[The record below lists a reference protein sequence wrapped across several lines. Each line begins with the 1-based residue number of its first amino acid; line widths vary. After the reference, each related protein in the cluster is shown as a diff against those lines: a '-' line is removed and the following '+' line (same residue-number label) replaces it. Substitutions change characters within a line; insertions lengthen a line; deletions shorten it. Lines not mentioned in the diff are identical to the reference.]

1 MKFIFIN
8 IFLVKVIFFYS
19 STLLPSNFSKWLQEL
34 EPEILAYGV
43 SKQTYSKTLSHLKDV
58 NKKVL
63 KLYKIKSNLVD
74 YNTDTLEN
82 SIDFTHSNEDFFFGH
97 IFGGMQVS
105 RIKCLQQRLHRAST
119 PSNVVACC

>member
-19 STLLPSNFSKWLQEL
+19 SALLPSNFSMWLQEL
-34 EPEILAYGV
+34 EPEILDYGV

-63 KLYKIKSNLVD
+63 PKEVLAFVEPFRQYFDERGIMIEPKREMFAEGVQG
-74 YNTDTLEN
+74 
-82 SIDFTHSNEDFFFGH
+82 EDR
-97 IFGGMQVS
+97 GGEE
-105 RIKCLQQRLHRAST
+105 A
-119 PSNVVACC
+119 